1 MATLLGKPL
10 LQPEDPGAP
19 PPELSYALADQMQGG
34 PTAPMVRMPSVQPN
48 VSGPDEQQQQ
58 INHDQ
63 AQLQKI
69 HWHQEH
75 PSGTAENHPGVAG
88 RIAHVLSVAG
98 NIAGNIVAPN
108 VMANIPGTQ
117 LGMQEQESGLAK
129 RLNDEVGDE
138 STNQARN
145 AMTAKTEQE
154 TATAPAESAS
164 KQALQKAQTENLASE
179 TEMGNN
185 PPPQYEI
192 HDTAAGPLFVNKKT
206 GQAQH
211 LSVDGTPIGPKLQ
224 TKVVQLEMG
233 GKPHQVLVDDATGV
247 PIKDMGET
255 GEKPPV
261 FNANAGLITL
271 DRESAR
277 LAKPYEK
284 GISDAN
290 AQLDKIADAR
300 TMINGS
306 AEAQALGVPK
316 VLTALV
322 SGAGSGV
329 RITQPELNAIA
340 KARGIAGDVQ
350 GTLQSWAG
358 KGKLT
363 PEQQKQLTGILD
375 DVHARILQKQSIHN
389 ETLDRINGA
398 ASREEIINA
407 DKEARQKL
415 SALEQGQHSAGG
427 QMMRARDPNG
437 VLHEAPSGTPLP
449 AGWKV
454 E

>member
-1 MATLLGKPL
+1 
-10 LQPEDPGAP
+10 
-19 PPELSYALADQMQGG
+19 
-34 PTAPMVRMPSVQPN
+34 
-48 VSGPDEQQQQ
+48 
-58 INHDQ
+58 
-63 AQLQKI
+63 
-69 HWHQEH
+69 
-75 PSGTAENHPGVAG
+75 
-88 RIAHVLSVAG
+88 
-98 NIAGNIVAPN
+98 
-108 VMANIPGTQ
+108 
-117 LGMQEQESGLAK
+117 
-129 RLNDEVGDE
+129 
-138 STNQARN
+138 
-145 AMTAKTEQE
+145 
-154 TATAPAESAS
+154 
-164 KQALQKAQTENLASE
+164 
-179 TEMGNN
+179 
-185 PPPQYEI
+185 
-192 HDTAAGPLFVNKKT
+192 
-206 GQAQH
+206 
-211 LSVDGTPIGPKLQ
+211 VDGTPIGPKLQ

>member
-192 HDTAAGPLFVNKKT
+192 HDTAA
-206 GQAQH
+206 
-211 LSVDGTPIGPKLQ
+211 
-224 TKVVQLEMG
+224 E
-233 GKPHQVLVDDATGV
+233 
-247 PIKDMGET
+247 
-255 GEKPPV
+255 
-261 FNANAGLITL
+261 
-271 DRESAR
+271 
-277 LAKPYEK
+277 
-284 GISDAN
+284 
-290 AQLDKIADAR
+290 
-300 TMINGS
+300 
-306 AEAQALGVPK
+306 
-316 VLTALV
+316 
-322 SGAGSGV
+322 
-329 RITQPELNAIA
+329 
-340 KARGIAGDVQ
+340 
-350 GTLQSWAG
+350 
-358 KGKLT
+358 
-363 PEQQKQLTGILD
+363 
-375 DVHARILQKQSIHN
+375 
-389 ETLDRINGA
+389 
-398 ASREEIINA
+398 
-407 DKEARQKL
+407 
-415 SALEQGQHSAGG
+415 
-427 QMMRARDPNG
+427 
-437 VLHEAPSGTPLP
+437 
-449 AGWKV
+449 
-454 E
+454 